1 VKLCI
6 LGAGTWGTA
15 LALTLCQNHEV
26 ILWTN
31 SSTEAAILSTVRQH
45 PRLEGARLPD
55 SLKITMNIEEAA
67 DGADAV
73 FLVVPSVA
81 VREVSA
87 LAAPHLKEGAVLV
100 CAAKGLELGSL
111 LPMTSVIEEATGGRF
126 PVVAFSGPTHAE
138 EVAKQQPS
146 LIVAA
151 SKNIDAAQLVQQLFL
166 NTMVRPYTSEDVVGV
181 ELCGAL
187 KNVIALS
194 CGIATGLG
202 YGDNT
207 RAALITRGMAEI
219 TRLGRKLGAD
229 ERTFFGL
236 AGIGDLIVT
245 ATSTL
250 SRNNQAGKL
259 IGQGLSPKEAIE
271 KIGMVVEGINAL
283 APAVK
288 LAQEHRVDTP
298 IMNTA
303 YDIIYNGEKPLD
315 AVETLLSREMKA
327 EDLLKILQSKTCV
340 RDKIGKLNKRKE
352 NNHAKHRYS
361 KS

>member
-1 VKLCI
+1 MKLCV

-15 LALTLCQNHEV
+15 LAITLCQNHEV
-26 ILWTN
+26 FLWTRDPL
-31 SSTEAAILSTVRQH
+31 EARTLSINRQH
-45 PRLEGARLPD
+45 PHLDKAKLPD
-55 SLKITMNIEEAA
+55 ELLITSDMKEAVG
-67 DGADAV
+67 GAKAV
-73 FLVVPSVA
+73 FLAVPSVA

-87 LAAPHLKEGAVLV
+87 LAAPYLKEGAVLV
-100 CAAKGLELGSL
+100 CAAKGLEPGSL
-111 LPMTSVIEEATGGRF
+111 FPMSSVIKETTSDKY

-151 SKNIDAAQLVQQLFL
+151 SKNTEAAELVQQLFL
-166 NTMVRPYTSEDVVGV
+166 STAVRPYTSEDVIGV

-187 KNVIALS
+187 KNIIALS

-219 TRLGRKLGAD
+219 TRLGREMGAD

-245 ATSTL
+245 ATSSL

-259 IGQGLSPKEAIE
+259 IGQGLSPKEAID
-271 KIGMVVEGINAL
+271 KVGMVVEGINAL

-288 LAQEHRVDTP
+288 LAQEHGVDTP
-298 IMNTA
+298 IMNAA
-303 YDIIYNGEKPLD
+303 YAIIYNSEKPLE
-315 AVETLLSREMKA
+315 AVEALLSREMKA
-327 EDLLKILQSKTCV
+327 EDL
-340 RDKIGKLNKRKE
+340 
-352 NNHAKHRYS
+352 
-361 KS
+361 